1 VAEEKRPGVEA
12 VNDTLVAVATAFFSM
27 FGGAWA
33 MSQSDIKIETKTWL
47 AIVAGVG
54 GGILLW
60 RWNRPAAMG
69 FAAGLGG
76 LGLTAMIAQAAGA
89 ADSGKLFGFQQAA
102 DQRAKKWALAPPSA
116 TPATPPPGPVLITPG
131 MFYAAGQA

>member
-1 VAEEKRPGVEA
+1 
-12 VNDTLVAVATAFFSM
+12 
-27 FGGAWA
+27 

-47 AIVAGVG
+47 TIVAGIG

-89 ADSGKLFGFQQAA
+89 ADSGRLFGFQQAA
-102 DQRAKKWALAPPSA
+102 EQRARRWPLPRETPSSP
-116 TPATPPPGPVLITPG
+116 PATPPPGPVLINPG